1 MEPKDNIAIYWV
13 GGQFIA
19 AKRKDVDLLA
29 VPEFLEQLR
38 KAELHGLVAAVEHA
52 NAEETLG
59 QLRNEL
65 IITQPLGSPA
75 QPLRFRDKAS
85 STLRL
90 VPEYP
95 EPWMQV
101 LLANTITLVD
111 PEGTEMSWDYL
122 ARAGGWLPKEIRTSP
137 KFGLRPSL
145 RHIWLVPQDT
155 PFSQY
160 IRFDKGDYQ

>member
-1 MEPKDNIAIYWV
+1 MEPKNSIAIYWV
-13 GGQFIA
+13 GWQFIA
-19 AKRKDVDLLA
+19 AKQKDVDLLI

-38 KAELHGLVAAVEHA
+38 KAELHGLVAAVRQA
-52 NAEETLG
+52 AAEETFS
-59 QLRNEL
+59 QLCNEL
-65 IITQPLGSPA
+65 IITQPVGSPA

-85 STLRL
+85 DTLRL
-90 VPEYP
+90 VPNYP

-111 PEGTEMSWDYL
+111 PEGTEMSWECL

-137 KFGLRPSL
+137 KAGLRSSL
-145 RHIWLVPQDT
+145 RHIWLVPEDT
-155 PFSQY
+155 PLSQY